1 MGFKREKINDYFLL
15 DTGVENIFIN
25 EHMASAPGDFVK
37 VYLLALMYAD
47 LDLDITNEEI
57 ARHLSLEHE
66 DVLKA
71 WTYWEKIGAVRKIR
85 TNPEDKFNYDVEFV
99 TLKGQLYG
107 KSSKKSYAADHNT
120 KSLMAD
126 KDIKDMFAAIEKI
139 TGRVISGTE
148 LMEVLSWINDYGASP
163 EVVVYGYSYC
173 LQKKKKDIKYIA
185 AVIKAWAA
193 EGLRDVLSVEKH
205 LSENEKKQYLYK
217 RVFQALGFSRNAT
230 EEERRIMDTWF
241 ETMGFSLDRVL
252 TACSKTSGISNPNI
266 NYVNKVLINWYEEE
280 SSGNAGGG
288 SDKKD
293 VTSGEILKYFEM
305 LRQKNEEA
313 AEERRRAV
321 YDAVP
326 RIREIEDEL
335 TGISS
340 EMSRMII
347 SDRVDRKEAMEAL
360 KKRMDHLNTEKAFL
374 LTDNGFEI
382 DHMDVKHRCPDC
394 KDTGMLE
401 TGEKCKC
408 FAEVTREKINLISQ

>member
-107 KSSKKSYAADHNT
+107 KSNKKNYAADHNT

-148 LMEVLSWINDYGASP
+148 LMEVLSWINDYGAAP

-173 LQKKKKDIKYIA
+173 LQKKKKDIKRHRFQYHSK
-185 AVIKAWAA
+185 AVMHHSAKLQGSFGGW
-193 EGLRDVLSVEKH
+193 
-205 LSENEKKQYLYK
+205 
-217 RVFQALGFSRNAT
+217 RV
-230 EEERRIMDTWF
+230 
-241 ETMGFSLDRVL
+241 
-252 TACSKTSGISNPNI
+252 
-266 NYVNKVLINWYEEE
+266 
-280 SSGNAGGG
+280 
-288 SDKKD
+288 
-293 VTSGEILKYFEM
+293 
-305 LRQKNEEA
+305 
-313 AEERRRAV
+313 
-321 YDAVP
+321 
-326 RIREIEDEL
+326 
-335 TGISS
+335 
-340 EMSRMII
+340 
-347 SDRVDRKEAMEAL
+347 
-360 KKRMDHLNTEKAFL
+360 
-374 LTDNGFEI
+374 
-382 DHMDVKHRCPDC
+382 
-394 KDTGMLE
+394 
-401 TGEKCKC
+401 
-408 FAEVTREKINLISQ
+408 